1 MSIKKIVLKMEKH
14 IRVKFPEYD
23 AKFYSTWRNSC
34 IHMELD
40 KTIFSYSNFKELLEE
55 VQSFLDE
62 HIPNKSTTNFPNLI
76 PSKNWKYDYILATK
90 NII

>member
-1 MSIKKIVLKMEKH
+1 
-14 IRVKFPEYD
+14 
-23 AKFYSTWRNSC
+23 
-34 IHMELD
+34 MELD